1 MFKINGVSIGKGRTY
16 VIAEAGINHN
26 GSVDTALKL
35 VKAAK
40 DAGADAVKFQSF
52 RAEFMCDIDLQET
65 KDVEAITGG
74 TKSSYDLYKALELS
88 DAAHREIFSYAR
100 KIGMTCFSSVFDPTG
115 IDILKKVN
123 SPAIKISSGDLLY
136 LPLIQKAIRTRKPL
150 LISTGCATF
159 SEVLYAYEQI
169 SRMTRDFALLHC
181 VSKYPLPA
189 EEANLKII
197 PLWKQMLP
205 CPVGFS
211 DHSEGFALAPMAVA
225 LGADIIEKHFTL
237 DNRMKGPDH
246 VLSLNPDHFGSMVDT
261 IRTVEKALGNPYK
274 MPVSSEWMERMNGR
288 RGLKAARNLEA
299 GKKIREQ
306 DIKVIKPATGL
317 CPEKLPW
324 VLGKK
329 IKCDV
334 LRGTPL
340 EEGMFF

>member
-1 MFKINGVSIGKGRTY
+1 MFKINGVSIGTGRTY

-26 GSVDTALKL
+26 GSADTALKL

-40 DAGADAVKFQSF
+40 EAGADAVKFQSF
-52 RAEFMCDIDLQET
+52 RAEFMCDVDLQET
-65 KDVEAITGG
+65 KKVEGITGG

-100 KIGMTCFSSVFDPTG
+100 KIKMTCFSSVFDPTG
-115 IDILKKVN
+115 VEILKKVN
-123 SPAIKISSGDLLY
+123 SPAIKIASGDLLY
-136 LPLIQKAIRTRKPL
+136 LPLIQKAARTRKPL

-169 SRMTRDFALLHC
+169 SRMTKDFALFHC

-197 PLWKQMLP
+197 SLWKQMLS

-211 DHSEGFALAPMAVA
+211 DHSEGFDLAPLAVA

-237 DNRMKGPDH
+237 DNQMEGPDH
-246 VLSLNPDHFGSMVDT
+246 VLSLNPADFASMVSK
-261 IRTVEKALGNPYK
+261 IRTVEKALGSPYK
-274 MPVSSEWMERMNGR
+274 MPVSDEWKERVNGR
-288 RGLKAARNLEA
+288 RGLKAGRNLEA
-299 GKKIREQ
+299 GKKIREE

-317 CPEKLPW
+317 SPEKLPW

-329 IKCDV
+329 LKMSV
-334 LRGTPL
+334 SRGTPL
-340 EEGMFF
+340 EEGMFG